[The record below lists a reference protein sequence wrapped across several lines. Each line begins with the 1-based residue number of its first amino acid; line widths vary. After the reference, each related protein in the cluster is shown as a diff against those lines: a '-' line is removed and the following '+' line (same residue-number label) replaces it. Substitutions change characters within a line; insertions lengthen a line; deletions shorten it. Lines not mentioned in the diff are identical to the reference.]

1 MRRML
6 TVTGIVLKGERRGIK
21 IGFPTANIEFHD
33 PAFAGI
39 YAGRATLSGVTYGA
53 AVYIDPARELLE
65 AHLLNFQGDLYD
77 KELTIEVIAKIRD
90 SATFSSDTELQAA
103 IAGDIVAVREYLASI
118 H

>member
-6 TVTGIVLKGERRGIK
+6 TVTGSVLRGDRRGIQ

-33 PAFAGI
+33 PTFAGI
-39 YAGRATLSGVTYGA
+39 YAGYVKLSGVTYGA

-65 AHLLNFQGDLYD
+65 AHLLNFDGDLYG
-77 KELTIEVIAKIRD
+77 KELTIEVFAKIRD
-90 SATFSSDTELQAA
+90 SATFSSDTDLQAA
-103 IAGDIVAVREYLASI
+103 IADDILAVREYLEFI